1 MSKRKPKPKEKTT
14 AELFR
19 ICIKNGW
26 VNLEECF
33 REPELELFK

>member
-1 MSKRKPKPKEKTT
+1 MSKQVKEKTT

-26 VNLEECF
+26 YTLAECF
-33 REPELELFK
+33 REPELEFPK

>member
-1 MSKRKPKPKEKTT
+1 MSKRKPKEKTT

-26 VNLEECF
+26 YTLAECF
-33 REPELELFK
+33 REPQLEFPK